1 MSFDNNSHISTHA
14 TKVEAKV
21 IQTCDSPTS
30 ATPHPRTYSA
40 TKHRHRIES
49 QRHPNDKHFAMST
62 KNPRQQPPKTR
73 TEQVRDDIMGYIIS
87 HGLTPGD
94 VIPTEAQLVAITGA
108 SRSSVREALK
118 VMETMGIVTIRRGH
132 GTFFAETS
140 MDTLTA
146 QLSFGVQ
153 RDLPHGSAV
162 LLETVEL
169 REILEQGLARQ
180 LCVTPHLDLSA
191 ATEALEL
198 MSEDAETTG
207 DIDAAHDRLFHTS
220 LYQPLGN
227 SLVTPLLGS
236 FFDVYQEVDLGPAGE
251 APATESV
258 RRHRDILTAVEA
270 RDAEAAAFAVTRH
283 FDIIRRR
290 LKLYKTATFNA

>member
-1 MSFDNNSHISTHA
+1 MT
-14 TKVEAKV
+14 TK
-21 IQTCDSPTS
+21 
-30 ATPHPRTYSA
+30 HPR
-40 TKHRHRIES
+40 H
-49 QRHPNDKHFAMST
+49 
-62 KNPRQQPPKTR
+62 QPPKTR
-73 TEQVRDDIMGYIIS
+73 TEQVRDDIMAYIIS
-87 HGLTPGD
+87 HGLSAGD
-94 VIPTEAQLVAITGA
+94 AIPTEAQLVTITGA

-118 VMETMGIVTIRRGH
+118 VMETMGIVSIRRGH
-132 GTFFAETS
+132 GTFVAETS
-140 MDTLTA
+140 MDALTA
-146 QLSFGVQ
+146 QLSFGVK
-153 RDLPHGSAV
+153 RDLPNGPTV

-180 LCVTPHLDLSA
+180 LCLTPHLDVTA
-191 ATEALEL
+191 AKEALAL

-220 LYQPLGN
+220 LYAPLGN

-236 FFDVYQEVDLGPAGE
+236 FFDVYQQVELGPAGS

-258 RRHRDILTAVEA
+258 RRHQDILAAIEA

-290 LKLYKTATFNA
+290 LAHFVPQNHAL